1 MLIFIR
7 HGQRG
12 DQCPK
17 ESKLVETYFD
27 PHLTVVGG
35 E

>member
-7 HGQRG
+7 HGHRA
-12 DQCPK
+12 DKCPI
-17 ESKLVETYFD
+17 ESKLVETSFD
-27 PHLTVVGG
+27 PHLTKVGA